1 MATTTIPLTVGSGL
15 KEVEDTGD
23 LPDVLSI
30 LSAAAGGDAKVII
43 YRHSAAAKLEY
54 VETVQ
59 LAAISSQGLDYIQ
72 RKHGGGDY
80 RLQVHGKRSDGRS
93 GIVKAFDVSIS
104 ALPVA
109 VQSTATMP
117 QYPQYAPMQ
126 PTWDGD
132 KIIAVLTAA
141 APLVRAGAEWWSA
154 RQQPTVY
161 QYANPVQGG
170 SGLTALSETLMSLQI
185 MGQLKET
192 VSDVFGNVASDG
204 GGGQRGALLQ
214 ALAPALGMMMGGGQ
228 PAVNPVQAA
237 AADVSCET
245 IQDQDQDQEGE
256 EMAGKEPSEY
266 EKVLYLVAEAIKA
279 GNQDTVIA
287 LLEACSPSVSANILG
302 ASPMHVAVY
311 AAQMGLSVAA
321 VRAAL
326 ESARVAINATP
337 AHQ

>member
-1 MATTTIPLTVGSGL
+1 MATATIPLVGVGL

-43 YRHSAAAKLEY
+43 YRHSVTAKLEY

-80 RLQVHGKRSDGRS
+80 RLQVHGKRADGKS
-93 GIVKAFDVSIS
+93 GIVKAFDVSI
-104 ALPVA
+104 AAIPVQ
-109 VQSTATMP
+109 VTTPMP
-117 QYPQYAPMQ
+117 QQFTQYAPIA

-154 RQQPTVY
+154 RQQPALY
-161 QYANPVQGG
+161 QYNPNPVQSG

-192 VSDVFGNVASDG
+192 VSDVFGNVASDNG
-204 GGGQRGALLQ
+204 GDKRSAMLQ
-214 ALAPALGMMMGGGQ
+214 ALAPALGAMMGGGQ
-228 PAVNPVQAA
+228 PPPQPPPQQNP
-237 AADVSCET
+237 
-245 IQDQDQDQEGE
+245 IE
-256 EMAGKEPSEY
+256 EVEDMNEPNEPNEPNEY
-266 EKVLYLVAEAIKA
+266 ETVLELIANSIRHGLVENVVELLRECQPEARAKILHAPNLHVTMFASKY
-279 GNQDTVIA
+279 GLRVSDVKQVIA
-287 LLEACSPSVSANILG
+287 LAKKELENESYSA
-302 ASPMHVAVY
+302 
-311 AAQMGLSVAA
+311 
-321 VRAAL
+321 
-326 ESARVAINATP
+326 
-337 AHQ
+337 